1 MNQIHE
7 RDWAADDYWGGHT
20 GMSYN
25 LYGDEL
31 NNYQSEISEK
41 AKQKEDT
48 QSASEDTK
56 KQKCGQTKKML

>member
-25 LYGDEL
+25 LYGNESDNE
-31 NNYQSEISEK
+31 QSEISEN
-41 AKQKEDT
+41 AKQKENT
-48 QSASEDTK
+48 QSASEDMK
-56 KQKCGQTKKML
+56 I